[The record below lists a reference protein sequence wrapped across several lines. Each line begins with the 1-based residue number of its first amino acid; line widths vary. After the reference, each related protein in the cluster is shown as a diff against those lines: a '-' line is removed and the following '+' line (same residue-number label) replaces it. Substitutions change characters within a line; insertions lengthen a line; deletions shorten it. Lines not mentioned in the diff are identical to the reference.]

1 MYRADLHTHSIA
13 SGHGTT
19 DTIADMA
26 KAAYTAGLTLLGIS
40 DHAPSTMCSGTSSY
54 FRGLVLAPRKRCGV
68 ELLYGV
74 ELNILTYDGDVD
86 LDRRTL
92 SSLDYAIASLHRANI
107 HPGTTEENTS
117 AYIGAMKN
125 PYISIIGHPDDDHF
139 PVDIP
144 ALVRAARDNH
154 VLLEINNSSLSPG
167 GYRGNAAVHDR
178 EILKCCRSLDWPVLL
193 SSDSHGRGKV
203 GDFSYADAL
212 LKECNFPEELVLN
225 HDTAALKRF
234 LVR

>member
-1 MYRADLHTHSIA
+1 MYRADIHTHSIA

-26 KAAYTAGLTLLGIS
+26 KAASAAGLSLLGIS

-54 FRGLVLAPRKRCGV
+54 FRSLKLAPRKRCGV

-74 ELNILTYDGDVD
+74 ELNILTYSGDVD
-86 LDRRTL
+86 LDAMTL
-92 SSLDYAIASLHRANI
+92 SSLDYAIASMHRANI
-107 HPGTTEENTS
+107 RPGTAEENTS

-125 PYISIIGHPDDDHF
+125 PYVSVIGHPDDEHF
-139 PVDIP
+139 PADYA
-144 ALVRAARDNH
+144 ALARAAKENH

-167 GYRGNAAVHDR
+167 GYRGNAIVYDR
-178 EILKCCRSLDWPVLL
+178 EILKHCRVLDWPILL
-193 SSDSHGRGKV
+193 SSDSHGKEHV
-203 GDFSYADAL
+203 GDFTYADAL
-212 LKECNFPEELVLN
+212 LRECRFPEELVLN